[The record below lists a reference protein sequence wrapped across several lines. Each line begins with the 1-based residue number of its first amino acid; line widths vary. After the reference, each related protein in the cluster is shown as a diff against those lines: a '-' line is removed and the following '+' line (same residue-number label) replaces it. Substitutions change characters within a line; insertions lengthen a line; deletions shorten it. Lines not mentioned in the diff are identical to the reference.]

1 MGIDVT
7 TSAGVGF
14 VVTDEQLLDYAK
26 KHISEFNEDYAYIDE
41 YSYDVAQLLSTPEI
55 RLDDMFFGSMYDSSE
70 DARALVLKR
79 RSTSEDAR
87 RGDGGLSLNLSIFA
101 LEDREIAVLIDAMYA
116 LGVVDNGDK
125 DGALIRISFLAGLR
139 VS

>member
-1 MGIDVT
+1 VGIDVT

-14 VVTDEQLLDYAK
+14 VVTDEQILDYAR
-26 KHISEFNEDYAYIDE
+26 KHISEFDEKYAYVDE
-41 YSYDVAQLLSTPEI
+41 YAYDVAQLLSTPEV
-55 RLDDMFFGSMYDSSE
+55 RLDDMAFGTMYDDSE
-70 DARALVLKR
+70 DDRAIVLKR

-101 LEDREIAVLIDAMYA
+101 VEDREISVLIDAMYA
-116 LGVVDNGDK
+116 LGVVDEGDK
-125 DGALIRISFLAGLR
+125 DGALIRISFLAGLW